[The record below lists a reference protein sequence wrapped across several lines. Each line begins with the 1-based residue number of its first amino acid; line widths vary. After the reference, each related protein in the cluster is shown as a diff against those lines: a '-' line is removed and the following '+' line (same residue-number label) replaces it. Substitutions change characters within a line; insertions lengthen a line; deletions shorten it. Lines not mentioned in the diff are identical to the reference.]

1 MLLMSDPGENP
12 DFSSVGR
19 CSRLDV
25 VSVYLPSNANISSRL
40 TFFEQSS
47 SWIVVSLEAK
57 ANAAGLNLCI
67 SAQFV
72 HHFGI
77 KSGSHTFLDVPG
89 CDRPLC

>member
-47 SWIVVSLEAK
+47 SWNVVSLEAK
-57 ANAAGLNLCI
+57 ANAAGLNLCF

-72 HHFGI
+72 HFRI
-77 KSGSHTFLDVPG
+77 KSGSRTFLDVPG